1 MTHCGTGA
9 ARPKGKSIQDR
20 KPVDSNLTPAML
32 AALSWMQAM
41 NYSNPIIMNSSN
53 PYGSFRQ
60 PIGQV
65 SDDPWML
72 AQELGRPVIA
82 NNTLYYPAF

>member
-1 MTHCGTGA
+1 
-9 ARPKGKSIQDR
+9 
-20 KPVDSNLTPAML
+20 ML